1 MPLSLDSDMA
11 GFELSVR
18 GLVSAI
24 ERPLDNLHVWLAG
37 SDDNASVRLA
47 KALNDVGAVD
57 DDVNLLTARLV
68 LGWGSSQ
75 LSVKGIADQFGI
87 NSSAVSQRK
96 SRIEGVLDEL
106 FNDPDVLV
114 DPLVELWKERASRCV
129 RVDELPSWMSGFLVV
144 GDDFRPWGVPED
156 IFWVLLH
163 SIMQQPRVIAN
174 GDGGGLL
181 VDLALDTRHDN
192 KGRFRSLLDSVA
204 DSLSPL
210 RSVVMSSTDFE
221 QSLATAGVSR
231 LSLESFSRE
240 LGVAARRTVTVDA
253 RVLILSEEDGKNLG
267 QIIKRV
273 MEMLDVDR
281 SEIPALIASQHERNE
296 KSVRNELARI

>member
-1 MPLSLDSDMA
+1 METHEVSVL
-11 GFELSVR
+11 ELA
-18 GLVSAI
+18 SAF
-24 ERPLDNLHVWLAG
+24 ERPLQRLDLWLTWAPEKA
-37 SDDNASVRLA
+37 ASRLA
-47 KALNDVGAVD
+47 KALKDVGAD
-57 DDVNLLTARLV
+57 DDDINLLTARLV
-68 LGWGSSQ
+68 LGWGLSQ

-106 FNDPDVLV
+106 FDDPDMLAQ
-114 DPLVELWKERASRCV
+114 PLVELWKERASRCV
-129 RVDELPSWMSGFLVV
+129 CVDELPRWMTGFLASG
-144 GDDFRPWGVPED
+144 GDDRRWGVPED
-156 IFWVLLH
+156 VFWTLLH
-163 SIMQQPRVIAN
+163 SIMKRPRLIR
-174 GDGGGLL
+174 GGSEDRWLI
-181 VDLALDTRHDN
+181 DLELDSRNDS
-192 KGRFRSLLDSVA
+192 KGQFRSLLDSVA

-253 RVLILSEEDGKNLG
+253 RVLILSEEDAKNLG

-273 MEMLDVDR
+273 MELLDVER
-281 SEIPALIASQHERNE
+281 SAIPALIASQHVRNE
-296 KSVRNELARI
+296 KSVANELRRL